1 VVHSHQSA
9 ERRELPGAPIG
20 VPDAFEDH
28 VKLMMD
34 LQAVAFAA
42 DTTRI
47 FSFKLSR
54 DVSNRVF
61 AASGSTAAFH
71 TGSHHLDREER
82 ITDYQKINTY
92 HVSLV
97 PYLLEKL
104 KKTPDGDG
112 NMLDNTLVIYGSA
125 MGNSNLHN
133 HKRCPLFFA
142 GHAGGALQ
150 GNRHIKADDGTPMAN
165 AMLAALHAIGVD
177 IRQFGDSTKAMDLN
191 VVQS

>member
-1 VVHSHQSA
+1 
-9 ERRELPGAPIG
+9 
-20 VPDAFEDH
+20 
-28 VKLMMD
+28 M
-34 LQAVAFAA
+34 
-42 DTTRI
+42 
-47 FSFKLSR
+47 
-54 DVSNRVF
+54 F

-71 TGSHHLDREER
+71 TGSHHLDREDR

-97 PYLLEKL
+97 PYLLDKL

-112 NMLDNTLVIYGSA
+112 NMLDNTLIIYGSA

-142 GHAGGALQ
+142 GKAGGALK
-150 GNRHIKADDGTPMAN
+150 GNRHIKAEDGTPMAN
-165 AMLAALHAIGVD
+165 AMLSALHALGVD
-177 IRQFGDSTKAMDLN
+177 LPQFGDSSKALDLN